1 MEVASTDNCFW
12 LGVTGEQAESQKGCQ
27 IRSMSVCWLHISRS
41 LDYQSHTKFS
51 MPCAVCTKFLAN
63 GSRSGISWD
72 DGCKSY
78 NFWCYLKR
86 WESCSNLICFVIPYT
101 TASHEPV
108 IETWDITEAV
118 DKAVEAVEL
127 CGSLYFGLKEVL
139 LFLKK
144 G

>member
-1 MEVASTDNCFW
+1 MIGGQEPVFC
-12 LGVTGEQAESQKGCQ
+12 
-27 IRSMSVCWLHISRS
+27 
-41 LDYQSHTKFS
+41 
-51 MPCAVCTKFLAN
+51 
-63 GSRSGISWD
+63 
-72 DGCKSY
+72 
-78 NFWCYLKR
+78 
-86 WESCSNLICFVIPYT
+86 YT

-144 G
+144 GQLHVDSKHQ